1 MIYQIENSMQGDA
14 IEIMRAKAV
23 SFPPHMHNSF
33 EFVAVVGGRMSIT
46 VDESK
51 KYELSEGEAILIFPN
66 QLHEFVGDGSGEY
79 LCVIF
84 SASFVEAY
92 SSVFSSSVPVD
103 NKILSPDYHIGKVSE
118 ILESEGHKK
127 RLFLKAAFYSLCA
140 DFDENAEYEPKKN
153 NNHSLIAK
161 IFDFVEKNYKGDCS
175 LSALATHSGYH
186 YVYLSRCFKEC
197 VGISFVEYVL
207 AYRINEAKRLLL
219 ETNLSVLNIAYE
231 SGFDSLRSFNRA
243 FKQQSGVTPTEYRR
257 QK

>member
-51 KYELSEGEAILIFPN
+51 KYELSAGEAILIFPN

-118 ILESEGHKK
+118 ILESE
-127 RLFLKAAFYSLCA
+127 
-140 DFDENAEYEPKKN
+140 
-153 NNHSLIAK
+153 
-161 IFDFVEKNYKGDCS
+161 
-175 LSALATHSGYH
+175 
-186 YVYLSRCFKEC
+186 
-197 VGISFVEYVL
+197 
-207 AYRINEAKRLLL
+207 
-219 ETNLSVLNIAYE
+219 
-231 SGFDSLRSFNRA
+231 
-243 FKQQSGVTPTEYRR
+243 
-257 QK
+257 